1 MQLPDWVLMCSARCL
16 DRRESSCDLM
26 GTWVFGSSHFLVRC
40 CSLLPLLLE
49 DQVEPDRF
57 IFLPFLLENQE
68 VDQFCLEREETSKQ
82 PPSLPT
88 FTDCCT
94 KFTDVFFF
102 RFGTLLW
109 KLCLKFSFQMFLSSL
124 PFAPGGLEQF
134 SHVSFCPPLEKSC

>member
-49 DQVEPDRF
+49 DQVEPDLS

-68 VDQFCLEREETSKQ
+68 VDQFCLEREETSKL
-82 PPSLPT
+82 PPSLPPQI
-88 FTDCCT
+88 
-94 KFTDVFFF
+94 VVQNLLMYFFPD
-102 RFGTLLW
+102 LE
-109 KLCLKFSFQMFLSSL
+109 LCSGN
-124 PFAPGGLEQF
+124 FA
-134 SHVSFCPPLEKSC
+134 

>member
-68 VDQFCLEREETSKQ
+68 VEQFCLEREETSKQ

-102 RFGTLLW
+102 QIWNFALETLL
-109 KLCLKFSFQMFLSSL
+109 
-124 PFAPGGLEQF
+124 E
-134 SHVSFCPPLEKSC
+134 V

>member
-1 MQLPDWVLMCSARCL
+1 
-16 DRRESSCDLM
+16 M

-68 VDQFCLEREETSKQ
+68 VEQFCLEREETSKQ

-102 RFGTLLW
+102 QIWNFALETLL
-109 KLCLKFSFQMFLSSL
+109 
-124 PFAPGGLEQF
+124 E
-134 SHVSFCPPLEKSC
+134 V